1 MGNMRQ
7 GYDRNRG
14 NMCDRC
20 GSPDKDRYQENVRY
34 PHVEEMSLAMA
45 YVPWQEWRCVS
56 DGNEGLMDGTIFQEL
71 VMPWYGQ
78 KCGPRRGEK
87 V

>member
-1 MGNMRQ
+1 MGSMRQ

-20 GSPDKDRYQENVRY
+20 GSSDRDRYQENLKY

-45 YVPWQEWRCVS
+45 YVPWQEWRCIY
-56 DGNEGLMDGTIFQEL
+56 DGNKGLEAGTIFQEL
-71 VMPWYGQ
+71 DMPFLGST
-78 KCGPRRGEK
+78 CGLRRGDK
-87 V
+87 A